1 MDIVCLSET
10 FLDSS
15 FPIDDNNLQIPGY
28 SSVRADHLSNTKRGG
43 VLLYYKSFIQIK
55 LINVIYL
62 NEWVSFELRI
72 GGNVYKFL
80 TLYRPI
86 S

>member
-15 FPIDDNNLQIPGY
+15 ISIDDDNLQIPGY

-43 VLLYYKSFIQIK
+43 VLL
-55 LINVIYL
+55 
-62 NEWVSFELRI
+62 
-72 GGNVYKFL
+72 
-80 TLYRPI
+80 
-86 S
+86 